1 VVRSVKELLERTL
14 GEHVELITD
23 LAGNVRPI
31 VADPGQLEQVL
42 VNMAVNSRD
51 AMPGGGTLTV
61 DTANVDMDDV
71 EASAFP
77 GLSPGSYVRVR
88 VSDTGIGMPKL
99 VVDRAFD
106 PFFTTKP
113 RGEGTGLGLA
123 TVYGIVTQAG
133 GSVRIYS
140 EPGVGTS
147 ISVLLPA
154 TPSAVPGS
162 AHDPD
167 GRPSGPLTGT
177 ETILVVENDE
187 ALREATRRILDSNGY
202 RVLVAADGV
211 DAIAAAT
218 VHPGSIDLL
227 LTDIIMPR
235 MLGKE
240 LAERFRRLRPGV
252 VVLYMSGFAETV
264 LRPLGHLEQD
274 MAVIEKPVSAAELL
288 SRVRLA
294 LDA

>member
-1 VVRSVKELLERTL
+1 L
-14 GEHVELITD
+14 
-23 LAGNVRPI
+23 
-31 VADPGQLEQVL
+31 
-42 VNMAVNSRD
+42 
-51 AMPGGGTLTV
+51 
-61 DTANVDMDDV
+61 
-71 EASAFP
+71 
-77 GLSPGSYVRVR
+77 RVC
-88 VSDTGIGMPKL
+88 DTGIGMPKH

-123 TVYGIVTQAG
+123 TVYGIITQAR

-154 TPSAVPGS
+154 TVQ
-162 AHDPD
+162 PD
-167 GRPSGPLTGT
+167 TWPTAETQGRWPSGSLGGT

-202 RVLVAADGV
+202 KVLVAADGV

-218 VHPGSIDLL
+218 VHPGAIDLL
-227 LTDIIMPR
+227 LTDVIMPR

-240 LAERFRRLRPGV
+240 LADRFRRLRPGKP
-252 VVLYMSGFAETV
+252 VLYMSGFAQTV
-264 LRPLGHLEQD
+264 LRPLGGLD
-274 MAVIEKPVSAAELL
+274 DATAVIEKPVSAAELL
-288 SRVRLA
+288 SRVRRA
-294 LDA
+294 LDG